1 MAQVMRP
8 EREEEIMAQVGE
20 EIKAADGSGKISLK
34 SFVLDLWIWDKERR
48 KARFF
53 FL

>member
-1 MAQVMRP
+1 MAQVMKP
-8 EREEEIMAQVGE
+8 VGE

-34 SFVLDLWIWDKERR
+34 SFVPDLWLWDKERR